1 MGYTTWFEGGLT
13 PNKPFKKEFIN
24 YINAFSEKRHEP
36 RDVEI
41 IKRSDPD
48 WAKHC
53 LDGNLGPCGMYYVG
67 SFDEGVIDRSAAKGY
82 TCPRYWCDWCINEE
96 TGVVEWDGGEKFYN
110 YVEWLKFL
118 IDNFFE
124 PAGYKLNGEIFWGG
138 EDRDDTGVIVV
149 KDNYIYTYNGS
160 IVYFNYDK
168 ENEKILANF
177 SDRQLLDELIKRG
190 IIS

>member
-1 MGYTTWFEGGLT
+1 MGPYGL
-13 PNKPFKKEFIN
+13 
-24 YINAFSEKRHEP
+24 
-36 RDVEI
+36 
-41 IKRSDPD
+41 
-48 WAKHC
+48 
-53 LDGNLGPCGMYYVG
+53 YYVG
-67 SFDEGVIDRSAAKGY
+67 PEDTCKGVIDFESIIDLESHTPEELAEIRKKWTAPG
-82 TCPRYWCDWCINEE
+82 YWCDWHINEK

-118 IDNFFE
+118 VDNFFE